1 MGSWDGVM
9 LDGNLAPQGVYPFL
23 IEYKQTMASLTE
35 VIVGHITLIR

>member
-23 IEYKQTMASLTE
+23 IEYKQTKGSTPKI
-35 VIVGHITLIR
+35 IVGHITLIR